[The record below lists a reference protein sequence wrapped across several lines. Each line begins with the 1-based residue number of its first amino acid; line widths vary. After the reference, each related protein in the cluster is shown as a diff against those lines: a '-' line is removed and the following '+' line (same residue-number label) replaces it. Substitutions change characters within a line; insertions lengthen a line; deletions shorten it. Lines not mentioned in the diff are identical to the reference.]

1 VTLPAPAERV
11 GCRPGGLALIL
22 REEVQRGRV
31 TRTRGGGY
39 ALVAAA
45 FTPETLTA
53 LRELA

>member
-1 VTLPAPAERV
+1 VTLRALAERV
-11 GCRPGGLALIL
+11 GCGPQGLALIL

-31 TRTRGGGY
+31 TRTGSGGY

>member
-1 VTLPAPAERV
+1 MTLAALAERT
-11 GCRPGGLALIL
+11 GYSPHPLAQVLGD
-22 REEVQRGRV
+22 EVRRGRV
-31 TRTRGGGY
+31 VQNARGGY